1 MSTLRTTT
9 LKHGSSA
16 IDNIVFDNQG
26 RSTFGNNALF
36 VNAQNQRVGVN
47 TTSPTVALDVD
58 GQIRG
63 TGNVNFT
70 GQLNLTG
77 NLAVDTNVLFVDT
90 VNNRVGVGTA
100 SPGRTFHVSSGLFN
114 PVRIQSTQASSRI
127 EFQSSATADLLILFQ
142 CGSNG
147 NDFEINTNTAGGGTR
162 RVTVTGA
169 GNVGINVTA
178 PDAILHVKKGNSGS
192 EASGTWLA
200 RITNATDAVTENG
213 LVVASRWSAAG
224 NIPFLVGNTGGGFR
238 TYLRVDGDGRVGVG
252 SQATRQFDLKFLMVL
267 KIKVF
272 VLYEIVQMLLNKG
285 LFFLLTLVVTPL
297 LMPG

>member
-47 TTSPTVALDVD
+47 TTSPTVALDVV
-58 GQIRG
+58 GAINA
-63 TGNVNFT
+63 TGNVGFS

-77 NLAVDTNVLFVDT
+77 NLAVDTSVLFVDT

-100 SPGRTFHVSSGLFN
+100 SPDRVFHVYGGFFN
-114 PVRIQSTQASSRI
+114 PVRVQSTQASSRI
-127 EFQSSATADLLILFQ
+127 EFQSSATASFDTVS

-272 VLYEIVQMLLNKG
+272 VLYEIVQALLSKG
-285 LFFLLTLVVTPL
+285 LFFLLTLVVTTL
-297 LMPG
+297 LIPG